1 MKTNTRRPTVQTLS
15 KADLLS
21 LRADFEAKLRSIDVA
36 ILLLDQL
43 GTARDE
49 APQKRAAKPKTL
61 AKRAAPEKGT
71 LRRGRRKPRGQTQR
85 ELAEK
90 AMERFS
96 DGFTLPQVM
105 AEMRKTAPV
114 KGNSLAALFTEM
126 KRKGEL
132 EVVRPGSGNKPS
144 LLRRVSR

>member
-1 MKTNTRRPTVQTLS
+1 V
-15 KADLLS
+15 
-21 LRADFEAKLRSIDVA
+21 
-36 ILLLDQL
+36 
-43 GTARDE
+43 RDE
-49 APQKRAAKPKTL
+49 AQQKRAAKPKTL
-61 AKRAAPEKGT
+61 AKTLAPAKKAAPEKGT
-71 LRRGRRKPRGQTQR
+71 LRRGRRKPRGQTRR

-105 AEMRKTAPV
+105 AEMRKSAPV

-132 EVVRPGSGNKPS
+132 EVVRPSSANKPS
-144 LLRRVSR
+144 LLRRVSC